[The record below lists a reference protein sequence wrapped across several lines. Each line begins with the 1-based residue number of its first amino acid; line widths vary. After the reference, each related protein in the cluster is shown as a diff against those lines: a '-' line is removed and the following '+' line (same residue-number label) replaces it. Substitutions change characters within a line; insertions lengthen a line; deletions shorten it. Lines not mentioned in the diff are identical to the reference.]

1 MKTNGPSSITSLPKN
16 PQIKFFLLFSFFSLS
31 VLTVTIFFQ
40 NEMRRMFID
49 VFSQAKVLLWELCL
63 AFPKATRASIASPI
77 GGLPCPCLR
86 RRAVLS
92 HRSPNW
98 PRRPVGQKSEVNNI
112 MVSSIILTITIAS
125 KSLVNVIMTIE
136 PAHYGRCRCE
146 TTTWVGRLGSCAG
159 GLGRAE
165 KLIFTNYCWSWKR

>member
-1 MKTNGPSSITSLPKN
+1 MKTNGPFEYHKSPEKSSDHILP
-16 PQIKFFLLFSFFSLS
+16 PFSFLSLS

-63 AFPKATRASIASPI
+63 AFPKATRATIASPI

-98 PRRPVGQKSEVNNI
+98 PRRPEKKSVNVGQKLSTTSWSPALVN
-112 MVSSIILTITIAS
+112 
-125 KSLVNVIMTIE
+125 NVIMTIE

-159 GLGRAE
+159 GLGRAG

>member
-1 MKTNGPSSITSLPKN
+1 MKTNGPFEYHKSPEKSSD
-16 PQIKFFLLFSFFSLS
+16 QIFPLVFFLFAVGPHSRYFLFK
-31 VLTVTIFFQ
+31 
-40 NEMRRMFID
+40 MRCEEYSSMF
-49 VFSQAKVLLWELCL
+49 FSQAKVLLWELCL

-98 PRRPVGQKSEVNNI
+98 PRRPEKKSVNVGQKLSTTSWSPALVN
-112 MVSSIILTITIAS
+112 
-125 KSLVNVIMTIE
+125 NVIMTIE
-136 PAHYGRCRCE
+136 PAHYGRYRCE
-146 TTTWVGRLGSCAG
+146 TTTWVGRLGNCAG